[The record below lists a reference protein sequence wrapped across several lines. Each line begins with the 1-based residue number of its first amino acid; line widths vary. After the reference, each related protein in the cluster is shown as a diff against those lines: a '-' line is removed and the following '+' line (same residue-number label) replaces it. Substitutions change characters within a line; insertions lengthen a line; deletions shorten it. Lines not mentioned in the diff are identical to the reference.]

1 MPIYVYECPEHGTF
15 EIFTRIIGEV
25 PKTAICEAV
34 TDFDHGCDCGR
45 PAKLAVTA
53 PSRHNI
59 EQTWNDKANEYRRD
73 PYTQAK
79 AQLTNFHRGELEH
92 IERDCDRP
100 ENPVTEEA
108 IQIGAGEIDKQ
119 NKNPQPDVEDKYIAD
134 VRRKSKAARKKAAK
148 EV

>member
-1 MPIYVYECPEHGTF
+1 VPIYIYECPNHGRQDV
-15 EIFTRIIGEV
+15 FTRSFDILKVRPCQKCG
-25 PKTAICEAV
+25 KSSKIC
-34 TDFDHGCDCGR
+34 
-45 PAKLAVTA
+45 VTA

-59 EQTWNDKANEYRRD
+59 ERDWNEKANEYRRD

-79 AQLTNFHRGELEH
+79 AQLTNFHRGELEYT
-92 IERDCDRP
+92 ERDCDRP

-108 IQIGAGEIDKQ
+108 IQIGAREIDKQ
-119 NKNPQPDVEDKYIAD
+119 NKNPQPDMEDRYVAD